1 MLGSYLE
8 SHLALIQNKAMN
20 RGLITSTNAAHTYPP
35 RHPAS
40 CRLLQIV
47 FSTTLGA
54 RAKKPRANPMHRLEE
69 KHLCLQVKRLK
80 ATGRFADHPK
90 QAQAATELLWS
101 QSTSTPTALPPS
113 PPPAPTPRPQTKSL
127 IEGLISLKIST
138 SANCTSH
145 FLVRRFQRRLQSP
158 PISAAGK
165 WN

>member
-1 MLGSYLE
+1 MNRQLPSMLGSYLE

-113 PPPAPTPRPQTKSL
+113 PPRPHPKTPN
-127 IEGLISLKIST
+127 KIPHRGT
-138 SANCTSH
+138 DFAEN
-145 FLVRRFQRRLQSP
+145 
-158 PISAAGK
+158 
-165 WN
+165 